1 MKEKCRHTLEQ
12 AYLFLDG
19 EVLSDAERLEIKVHL
34 EECQPC
40 YERYGLDQEV
50 TVIIHRLQGSQRC
63 PESLREKVQN
73 LIREA

>member
-19 EVLSDAERLEIKVHL
+19 EVLSSEERTQIRVHL

-40 YERYGLDQEV
+40 YERYGLDREV
-50 TVIIHRLQGSQRC
+50 TVIIQRIRGTQPC
-63 PESLREKVQN
+63 PQSLRDKVQN